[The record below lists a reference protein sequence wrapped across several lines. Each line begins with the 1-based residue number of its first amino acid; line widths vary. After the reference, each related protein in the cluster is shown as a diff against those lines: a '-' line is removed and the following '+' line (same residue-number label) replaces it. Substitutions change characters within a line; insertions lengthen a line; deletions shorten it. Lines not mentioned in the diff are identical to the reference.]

1 MKVTDLSIDTE
12 SALPVYAQLRDQIV
26 QAIGRGALRPNV
38 QLPTV
43 REIAVHLRINP
54 NTVNRAYIELE
65 REGVLITARGR
76 GTFVATGT
84 RKADPEVRGA
94 RLREV
99 ARRALGEARAL
110 GFNSRELLKAVAAVD
125 SKQK

>member
-1 MKVTDLSIDTE
+1 MKVTDLSVDYE

-26 QAIGRGALRPNV
+26 QAIGRGSLRPNV

-43 REIAVHLRINP
+43 REIAVHLQVNP

-76 GTFVATGT
+76 GTFVAAGT
-84 RKADPEVRGA
+84 RKADPEVRRA

-99 ARRALGEARAL
+99 ARRALNEARAT
-110 GFNSRELLKAVAAVD
+110 GFDARELLRAITTIARKE
-125 SKQK
+125 K

>member
-1 MKVTDLSIDTE
+1 VKATDLWIDSE

-26 QAIGRGALRPNV
+26 QAIGSGALKPSV

-43 REIAVHLRINP
+43 REIAVHLRVNP

-84 RKADPEVRGA
+84 RRAAPDVRAA
-94 RLREV
+94 RLRDV
-99 ARRALGEARAL
+99 ARRCLHEAKAL
-110 GFNSRELLKAVAAVD
+110 GFGAGELTKAIALAAR
-125 SKQK
+125 KER

>member
-1 MKVTDLSIDTE
+1 MKVTDLSIDSE
-12 SALPVYAQLRDQIV
+12 SALPVYAQLRDQII

-43 REIAVHLRINP
+43 REIAVHLRVNP

-84 RKADPEVRGA
+84 RRADPEVRRA

-99 ARRALGEARAL
+99 ARRAVGEARAL
-110 GFNSRELLKAVAAVD
+110 GFDPRELLKAIDTVD
-125 SKQK
+125 RKQK

>member
-1 MKVTDLSIDTE
+1 LKVTDFSIDAE

-26 QAIGRGALRPNV
+26 QAIGRGALRPND

-43 REIAVHLRINP
+43 REIAVHLQINP

-65 REGVLITARGR
+65 REGALVTARGR

-84 RKADPEVRGA
+84 RRVNPEIRRA
-94 RLREV
+94 RLREA
-99 ARRALGEARAL
+99 ARRALGEARAA
-110 GFNSRELLKAVAAVD
+110 GFDAGELVKAIV
-125 SKQK
+125 SIGRKET

>member
-1 MKVTDLSIDTE
+1 MKPTDLSVDFT
-12 SALPVYAQLRDQIV
+12 SALPVYAQIREQII
-26 QAIGRGALRPNV
+26 QAIGRGSLRPNM

-43 REIAVHLRINP
+43 REIAVHLEINP

-76 GTFVATGT
+76 GTFVASGT
-84 RKADPEVRGA
+84 RRADPEVRRA

-99 ARRALGEARAL
+99 ARRALGEARAA
-110 GFNSRELLKAVAAVD
+110 GFDTPDLLRTISSLSRKEK
-125 SKQK
+125 